1 MPMLLVIVPNKG
13 FTLMKFSKN
22 IFLIISVCFFTISS
36 LQASPCDTNQEITL
50 GTTASNAE
58 LGNQRVNNATGAL
71 YYKIEIKDA
80 GRLSIWTMRDS
91 VEPDNR
97 VNTKGYLLDSSC
109 NDMGFTENIK
119 NTSPRYFD
127 FYEVLNLGTYYLKV
141 ENSSSLDDENTNF
154 RNGLFEIRN
163 YFIKTKDTPSIVL
176 DKYTDSSVRSGE
188 DFRYKLSLYNDS
200 SFVNTDI
207 VITDTLDSRLVL
219 QTDWNKTPGDW
230 DCTNVGNDIT
240 CKYKHDLQANNYASR
255 LEIGVIAPT
264 VTSVIM
270 IDNKAEVT
278 AKSGTTDIGDDDSFS
293 VDIDPVVISKSDIS
307 LNILSGYDE
316 VEVLGTYYYNIVIN
330 KTGDENITGTT
341 LEINT
346 TSEADYVYIDHTY
359 SYDWVCSKNA
369 KRLSCQLTHAFGQGG
384 LQEEI
389 KIRVQAPG
397 NPSEVKII
405 ARVYSDYLDDLN
417 LTNNS
422 ASKTTTIKETDMSA
436 HNPREFTKVPFA
448 DDVVDMNIFGDI
460 LTIGNQSICEK
471 DNKGDCQE
479 PSASVNDKIYQ
490 KYANLDTSGLS
501 AIYSTST
508 SATLDISLT
517 DEIMWAGLYWM
528 GRVDKGK
535 ESWKDL
541 QDKASTVYIRH
552 DSNKTAYHKLDALR
566 STPSYDN
573 SGTKIMVDKYN
584 FINTTSYFNYQGVAD
599 VTKYVKDN
607 RGGRYWVADV
617 TSSEGYNISAGWSL
631 VVVVRDTKSAPTR
644 ELKNITLYDGYE
656 GVWKTPNNTT
666 SAIYKSSIE
675 QNVVGFL
682 TPSTGAITSKL
693 TFFAFE
699 GDLSL
704 PDFIEVDG
712 NRLKNSLNNEKDVV
726 NGTISQDGKFV
737 NTRLPNLKNTSGID
751 IDEFNLGT
759 TDGGPGIIKH
769 SQKEAKIKIGSL
781 GLASNNGGGDQYY
794 LGMFSFSTNLN
805 DPVCYMQNF
814 KNSSYTS
821 DLSDSGSYIDDVIG
835 IEVEIRNK
843 ETQTLFDVH
852 SYIEIDKMFE
862 EVNGTFEL
870 KNVGDVG
877 FSEYSNLFEYS
888 KVQRVDVNLSEVKTS
903 IGSSA
908 SSSKGGD
915 LKYKENIF
923 IRFNA
928 KIKGQNDD
936 NTTRN
941 RFSVS
946 YVPTPDKKIEIS
958 RCDGEDQKIHILKNK
973 PNGFEVT
980 HRGGLQDG
988 VTDGMSNGAK
998 SNENHLFTQVV
1009 NQGFYIDI
1017 VALQDGVGKENLVR
1031 DASEKYRGLVQL
1043 QAVDVNASGTCE
1055 SFVGVGPIS
1064 YIPFDDKIRV
1074 ETNSSVFSVDKNA
1087 SFRVKYLVDRYRN
1100 HVEWDNIG
1108 DDLDSLQKMV
1118 EKANVD
1124 SVCKEICENTTDAK
1138 TCRECV
1144 FEDVSKGGFSQSSC
1158 SSDTFAIK
1166 PEKIELSLNVATKPI
1181 GGARYNLTLD
1191 SLSAGYDQ
1199 NFSTSS
1205 INRVKG
1211 EITLASENSECG
1223 EDDGF
1228 YSGDIAYLSG
1238 VANVSNFSYNN
1249 VGRVI
1254 VTYSDK
1260 SWTDY
1265 EQNASSKTLSDCV
1278 VGSSDNSFNADNKVG
1293 CEVSG
1298 GRTFDFT
1305 PAGFTN
1311 TLVLEN
1317 GIGNFNY
1324 MANDSEDISARL
1336 RLNIQASLAG
1346 GLGVATN
1353 YSGECFANDVNVAY
1367 TYNGIRTGTRYIQA
1381 GETNIENDF
1390 DFDRASDSFANG
1402 VSNVNVS
1409 VNFGR
1414 DSQVPQEPYTIFR
1427 DDFNVT
1433 VADKVDASVTG
1444 SMVADADHG
1453 VSFYY
1458 GRLNVPDIE
1467 TSLQNIYVNFQ
1478 YEVFCQGCDRADFPF
1493 ANGPESADSV
1503 FWYVNNT
1510 NHNNFVQG
1518 TFTNENSQN
1527 GMQFAN
1533 ESFRGMNVLLGAG
1546 NRVPHSDRITYNPSP
1561 WLVFDEFRAGVV
1573 SDSFNIRMFS
1583 RGNWSGKGKI
1593 GTSVLGQDMSE
1604 ETSKKME
1611 W

>member
-1 MPMLLVIVPNKG
+1 
-13 FTLMKFSKN
+13 MKLRKN
-22 IFLIISVCFFTISS
+22 IFLIVSICFFAISS
-36 LQASPCDTNQEITL
+36 LQAATPCDTNQKITL
-50 GTTASNAE
+50 GTPDVTAK
-58 LGNQRVNNATGAL
+58 LGSQRVNSKTGAL

-80 GRLSIWTMRDS
+80 GRLSIWTQKDTL
-91 VEPDNR
+91 EPDNR

-127 FYEVLNLGTYYLKV
+127 FYEALNSGTYYLKV
-141 ENSSSLDDENTNF
+141 ENSSSLDDESTNF

-163 YFIKTKDTPSIVL
+163 YFRETKNTPSIIL
-176 DKYTDSSVRSGE
+176 DKYTDASVRSGE

-200 SFVNTDI
+200 SSVNKEI
-207 VITDTLDSRLVL
+207 VITDTLDPRLVL
-219 QTDWNKTPGDW
+219 QTDWNKTPTSW

-240 CKYKHDLQANNYASR
+240 CKYKYDLSANSYASR

-264 VTSVIM
+264 VTGEIT
-270 IDNKAEVT
+270 IDNKAKVK

-293 VDIDPVVISKSDIS
+293 VDINPVVVSKSDLS
-307 LNILSGYDE
+307 LNILSGLDE

-330 KTGDENITGTT
+330 KTAGDNVEGTT

-346 TSEADYVYIDHTY
+346 TSDVDYLYIDHTL
-359 SYDWVCSKNA
+359 SSDWVCSKSG
-369 KRLSCQLTHAFGQGG
+369 KRFSCQLTHDFGKGG
-384 LQEEI
+384 LEEEI
-389 KIRVQAPG
+389 TIRVQAPASA
-397 NPSEVKII
+397 SEVKIT
-405 ARVYSDYLDDLN
+405 ARVYSDYLDDPDLA
-417 LTNNS
+417 NNS
-422 ASKTTTIKETDMSA
+422 AKKTTTIKETDLSA

-448 DDVVDMNIFGDI
+448 NDVVDMNIFGDI

-471 DNKGDCQE
+471 SRNGDCRE
-479 PSASVNDKIYQ
+479 PSEDVNDHINQ
-490 KYANLDTSGLS
+490 KYANLDSSGLS
-501 AIYSTST
+501 LAYSTST
-508 SATLDISLT
+508 SATLNISST

-541 QDKASTVYIRH
+541 QDKAATVYIRH
-552 DSNKTAYHKLDALR
+552 DSNKTSYHKLDALR

-631 VVVVRDTKSAPTR
+631 VVVVRDTKSSPTR

-666 SAIYKSSIE
+666 SAIYKPSIE
-675 QNVVGFL
+675 QTVSGFL
-682 TPSTGAITSKL
+682 TPSTGDITSKL
-693 TFFAFE
+693 SFFAFE

-704 PDFIEVDG
+704 PDFTEVGDKFG
-712 NRLKNSLNNEKDVV
+712 NMHRLSNDLNHERDVV
-726 NGTISQDGKFV
+726 NGTISKSGAHFTD
-737 NTRLPNLKNTSGID
+737 REPNLENTSGVD

-759 TDGGPGIIKH
+759 TNGGPGIIKH
-769 SQKEAKIKIGSL
+769 SQTSAKISIGSL
-781 GLASNNGGGDQYY
+781 GLSSNNGGGDQYY
-794 LGMFSFSTNLN
+794 LGMFAFSTNLN
-805 DPVCYMQNF
+805 DPVCYMQTF
-814 KNSSYTS
+814 KNEAFTHELGE
-821 DLSDSGSYIDDVIG
+821 DGSYIDDIIG

-877 FSEYSNLFEYS
+877 YESYTNLFEYD
-888 KVQRVDVNLSEVKTS
+888 KVERVDVNLSEVTTS
-903 IGSSA
+903 IGSGA
-908 SSSKGGD
+908 TSSMGGN
-915 LKYKENIF
+915 LKYTENIF

-928 KIKGQNDD
+928 KIKGQNED
-936 NTTRN
+936 NSTKN
-941 RFSVS
+941 RFSIS

-958 RCDGEDQKIHILKNK
+958 RCEGDDQRIHILKNK

-988 VTDGMSNGAK
+988 VTDGMSEGAK
-998 SNENHLFTQVV
+998 SNENHLFTQVA
-1009 NQGFYIDI
+1009 NQGFDIDI
-1017 VALQDGVGKENLVR
+1017 VALQDGVGKETLVR

-1043 QAVDVNASGTCE
+1043 QAVDVNVSGTCE
-1055 SFVGVGPIS
+1055 SFAGVGPIS

-1087 SFRVKYLVDRYRN
+1087 SFRVKYLIDRYRN
-1100 HVEWDNIG
+1100 HVKWDNIG
-1108 DDLDSLQKMV
+1108 DDLDSLQKMAA
-1118 EKANVD
+1118 KANID
-1124 SVCKEICENTTDAK
+1124 SVCKQICKNTTDAQ

-1144 FEDVSKGGFSQSSC
+1144 FEDTSKGGFSQSSC

-1166 PEKIELSLNVATKPI
+1166 PEKFELSLNTAAKPI

-1191 SLSAGYDQ
+1191 SFSIGYDQ
-1199 NFSTSS
+1199 NFSTSN
-1205 INRVKG
+1205 INKTKG
-1211 EITLASENSECG
+1211 EITLESEKPDCDGSNDSYTG
-1223 EDDGF
+1223 E
-1228 YSGDIAYLSG
+1228 IAYLGG
-1238 VANVSNFSYNN
+1238 VANVANFSYNN
-1249 VGRVI
+1249 VGRVL
-1254 VTYSDK
+1254 VTYRDK

-1265 EQNASSKTLSDCV
+1265 EQNASSVTLSDCV
-1278 VGSSDNSFNADNKVG
+1278 VGSSDNSFNAYDKVG

-1298 GRTFDFT
+1298 NETFDFT

-1317 GIGNFNY
+1317 GTGSFNY
-1324 MANDSEDISARL
+1324 MANNSEDISARL
-1336 RLNIQASLAG
+1336 RLNIQASLAN

-1367 TYNGIRTGTRYIQA
+1367 AYNGTRTGTRYIRA
-1381 GETNIENDF
+1381 GTNVVEDNFSF
-1390 DFDRASDSFANG
+1390 DIGSDSFISG
-1402 VSNVNVS
+1402 VSDVNVS

-1414 DSQVPQEPYTIFR
+1414 NLQVPQNPYIVQR
-1427 DDFNVT
+1427 DDFGVLVT
-1433 VADKVDASVTG
+1433 DNIDASVTG
-1444 SMVADADHG
+1444 AMLADADHS

-1478 YEVFCQGCDRADFPF
+1478 YEVFCQGCNKGNFPI

-1510 NHNNFVQG
+1510 NHNFAQG
-1518 TFTNENSQN
+1518 DFINESSQN

-1533 ESFRGMNVLLGAG
+1533 RSFRGMNVLLGAG
-1546 NRVPHSDRITYNPSP
+1546 NRVPLSDRITYNPSP
-1561 WLVFDEFRAGVV
+1561 WLVFNEFRAGVV

-1604 ETSKKME
+1604 DTSKKME